1 MAGQTGAITMEQL
14 KMIRIR
20 IMTMEDIDQVM
31 IVEHSAFEVPW
42 SKNAFISELANN
54 HFATYFVVEL
64 GAQIVGYCG
73 VWVIVDEA
81 HITNIAVLG
90 GYRGMKIGETLLRHV
105 LLYAQQKGSRM
116 VSLEVRVGNDI
127 AKSLYRKLGFRS
139 GGIRKNYY
147 SNNQE
152 DALVMWVR
160 L

>member
-1 MAGQTGAITMEQL
+1 MEQPN
-14 KMIRIR
+14 MMNIRV
-20 IMTMEDIDQVM
+20 MTMQDLDQVI

-42 SKNAFISELANN
+42 SRNAFISELANN
-54 HFATYFVVEL
+54 HFATYFVVEF
-64 GAQIVGYCG
+64 GEQIIGYCG

-81 HITNIAVLG
+81 HITNLAILSG
-90 GYRGMKIGETLLRHV
+90 FRGKKIGETLLRHV
-105 LLYAQQKGSRM
+105 MFYAQQKGSRTM
-116 VSLEVRVGNDI
+116 SLEVRVGNDI